1 MSFIT
6 DITDDKVKIKTLNI
20 IDSFDLN
27 HKSEVRI
34 ESGQWIKDLGIS
46 NDAIGFDT
54 RCLREAGRGIWNI
67 GYDTPVETREEFVSF
82 VDNIC
87 SSFTYDNA
95 VAAPFII
102 CDLIPKKA
110 QHHEFIISIVTGNGN
125 LQEYYSKFINGITS
139 MYFSLLAKYYIA
151 LKTSDVSFRSTDL
164 EDYITLLELGI
175 CWKFTTKIANF
186 ISLYTCGL
194 NSSFKSIIISA
205 IGNPENLDELTLIK
219 SLKCNNSDV
228 KAVCDQM
235 ILSYKNEVDTDKY
248 NSRKIFVFSSECS
261 MPLNDDIR
269 KKIIG
274 VFERYTELFIRNLF
288 DTPRAVSFI
297 LDSTDLLY
305 LQYEFPE
312 YDHLV
317 IGCDGQIINV
327 LKKDNEYFIV
337 VKTKQNDDLSDDY
350 TVCGVNITTGDKI
363 IEFGK
368 PTTTY
373 TLVNDIDTSEN

>member
-27 HKSEVRI
+27 HKSEIRA
-34 ESGQWIKDLGIS
+34 ESAQWIRDLGIS
-46 NDAIGFDT
+46 EDAVGFDT
-54 RCLREAGRGIWNI
+54 RYLKEAGKGIWDI
-67 GYDTPVETREEFVSF
+67 GYDTPVETRDEFVSF
-82 VDNIC
+82 VDNVC

-110 QHHEFIISIVTGNGN
+110 QHYEFIVSITTGNGN
-125 LQEYYSKFINGITS
+125 LQKYYSKFINGIAS

-151 LKTSDVSFRSTDL
+151 LKTSDVSFRSSDL
-164 EDYITLLELGI
+164 EDYVTLIKLGI
-175 CWKFTTKIANF
+175 AWKFTTKLADF
-186 ISLYTCGL
+186 VSLYTCGL

-205 IGNPENLDELTLIK
+205 IGNPGNLNELILIK

-269 KKIIG
+269 KKIID
-274 VFERYTELFIRNLF
+274 VFERYTESFIRSLF
-288 DTPRAVSFI
+288 DTPRTISFI
-297 LDSTDLLY
+297 LDSNDLLY

-312 YDHLV
+312 YNHLV
-317 IGCDGQIINV
+317 IGCDNRIINT
-327 LKKDNEYFIV
+327 LKKDNEYYIV
-337 VKTKQNDDLSDDY
+337 VKTVQNADLPDDY
-350 TVCGVNITTGDKI
+350 TICGVNVTTGDEI

>member
-6 DITDDKVKIKTLNI
+6 DITDDKVKVKTLNI

-27 HKSEVRI
+27 HKSEIRV
-34 ESGQWIKDLGIS
+34 ESGQWIKELGIS
-46 NDAIGFDT
+46 EDAIGFDT
-54 RCLREAGRGIWNI
+54 RCLREAGKEIWDI
-67 GYDTPVETREEFVSF
+67 GYDTPVETRREFVNF
-82 VDNIC
+82 VDNVC
-87 SSFTYDNA
+87 SSFTYDNPA
-95 VAAPFII
+95 AAPFII

-110 QHHEFIISIVTGNGN
+110 QHHEFIVSITTGNGN
-125 LQEYYSKFINGITS
+125 LQKYYSKFINGITS

-164 EDYITLLELGI
+164 EDYITLLKLGI
-175 CWKFTTKIANF
+175 AWKFTTKSAGF
-186 ISLYTCGL
+186 ISLYICGL
-194 NSSFKSIIISA
+194 NASFKSIIVSA
-205 IGNPENLDELTLIK
+205 VGNPGNLNELALIK

-235 ILSYKNEVDTDKY
+235 ILSYKNEVDIDKY
-248 NSRKIFVFSSECS
+248 NSRKIFVFFSECQ
-261 MPLNDDIR
+261 MPLNNDIQ

-274 VFERYTELFIRNLF
+274 VFERYTESFIRSLF
-288 DTPRAVSFI
+288 DTPRTVSFI
-297 LDSTDLLY
+297 LDSNDLLY

-312 YDHLV
+312 YAHLV

-337 VKTKQNDDLSDDY
+337 VKTVPNDGLPSDY
-350 TVCGVNITTGDKI
+350 TICGVNVTTGDKI

-373 TLVNDIDTSEN
+373 TLVNDINTSEN